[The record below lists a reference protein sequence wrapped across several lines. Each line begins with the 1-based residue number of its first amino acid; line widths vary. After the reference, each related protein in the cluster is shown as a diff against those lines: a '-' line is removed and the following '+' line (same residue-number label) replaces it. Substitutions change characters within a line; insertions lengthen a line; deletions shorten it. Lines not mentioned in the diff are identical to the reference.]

1 MAIRAGNAPQAGAQV
16 VRISV
21 TVLWGSA
28 VSALDECPCG
38 LLVVGHE
45 SGKVQPFDLAV
56 PHFPL
61 ASDHDAVRSV
71 GTAQQQGGNRIMAT
85 GKSQFIELEQ
95 GEVSLL
101 ADRQFANVRTAQQAR
116 RIPGRRWP
124 STFSG
129 VTFTS
134 PPRAWSSL
142 AVNSARGF
150 LIQMRCAGMAVFLLK
165 WVQGSQIDRLSSCP
179 VMRSALRQLRSSASP
194 QCPAFH
200 GWPSDTGA

>member
-1 MAIRAGNAPQAGAQV
+1 MAIRAGNAPQAGAQL

-21 TVLWGSA
+21 AVLWGSA

-95 GEVSLL
+95 G
-101 ADRQFANVRTAQQAR
+101 
-116 RIPGRRWP
+116 
-124 STFSG
+124 
-129 VTFTS
+129 
-134 PPRAWSSL
+134 
-142 AVNSARGF
+142 
-150 LIQMRCAGMAVFLLK
+150 
-165 WVQGSQIDRLSSCP
+165 
-179 VMRSALRQLRSSASP
+179 
-194 QCPAFH
+194 
-200 GWPSDTGA
+200 